1 VTRRLDA
8 TARALSDVHGL
19 ACSGS
24 QNFRQR
30 IVYAT
35 LSGKALRID
44 AIREDSD
51 SPGLQDFEASFL
63 RLVEKVTN
71 GCSVEINETGA
82 LPAWTSPPS
91 ELPEV

>member
-1 VTRRLDA
+1 M
-8 TARALSDVHGL
+8 GL

-44 AIREDSD
+44 AIRENSD
-51 SPGLQDFEASFL
+51 SPGLQDYEASFL

-82 LPAWTSPPS
+82 LTPRPRLRVNCPA
-91 ELPEV
+91 V